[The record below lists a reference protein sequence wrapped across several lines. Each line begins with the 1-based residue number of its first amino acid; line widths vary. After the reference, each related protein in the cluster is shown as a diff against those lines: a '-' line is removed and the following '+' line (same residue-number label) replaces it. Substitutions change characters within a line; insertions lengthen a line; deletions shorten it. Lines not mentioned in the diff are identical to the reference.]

1 LPLYVIWLFSSVSF
15 LFLCCVFFSLSTYKK
30 KHFAL
35 TQRPSKEK
43 DSQFNHTRLFFFFF
57 ALHFCL
63 LSLII
68 DCVITEKHMLEDRL

>member
-1 LPLYVIWLFSSVSF
+1 LPLYVTWLFSSVSF

-43 DSQFNHTRLFFFFF
+43 DSQFNHTRLFFSSLFIF
-57 ALHFCL
+57 ACFLSSSIVL
-63 LSLII
+63 LLKNI
-68 DCVITEKHMLEDRL
+68 C